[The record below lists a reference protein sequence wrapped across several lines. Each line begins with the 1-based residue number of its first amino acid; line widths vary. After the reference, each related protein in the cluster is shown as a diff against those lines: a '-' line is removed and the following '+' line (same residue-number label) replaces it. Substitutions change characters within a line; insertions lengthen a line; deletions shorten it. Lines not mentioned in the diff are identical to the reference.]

1 MKGPALSTNS
11 RKNDFHLGG
20 CSLSRLASDLKEKLV
35 EKPGFRVVAMPDFFL
50 DYVLAFPGKLDQ
62 MAGAMIDVA
71 GRGGG
76 NLLGWKHL
84 VGRGGN
90 ASNVSAQL
98 SKLGVAVVPV
108 IETDEFGRMALA
120 QFLKNVDL
128 SHVTTTGSL
137 SRTLA
142 LEAEHSG
149 RRVNIMASDPGSLS
163 SFGPEKLAEKDKELI
178 READFV
184 CVFNWNQN
192 LKGTELAE
200 DVFQTAKNEGR
211 GVTFFDPGDPSSRTR
226 EIPRLN
232 EQVLSN
238 GLVDILSVNE
248 NELTQLA
255 SAVGEAGT
263 GFEGEEQNPLFQA
276 ASVFSMLG
284 SRVDLHTPHFSA
296 TFVDGQRERVL
307 CSITTPLKVTGAG
320 DAWNAGDIFAQGM
333 RLGHKERL
341 VFANATAAAY
351 MSKPDLEPCS
361 LAEILSHVGEIER
374 LNTPIQTP

>member
-1 MKGPALSTNS
+1 MSQLALT
-11 RKNDFHLGG
+11 
-20 CSLSRLASDLKEKLV
+20 LKEKLV
-35 EKPGFRVVAMPDFFL
+35 KKPSFKVVAMPDFFL
-50 DYVLAFPGKLDQ
+50 DYVLAFPGTLDQ
-62 MAGAMIDVA
+62 MARAMADVA
-71 GRGGG
+71 VRGGG

-90 ASNVSAQL
+90 ASNFSAHL
-98 SKLGVAVVPV
+98 SKLSVNVVPV
-108 IETDEFGRMALA
+108 IETDEFGRRALA
-120 QFLKNVDL
+120 QFLKDADL
-128 SHVTTTGSL
+128 SHVTSSGSL

-142 LEAEHSG
+142 FEAEYSG

-163 SFGPEKLAEKDKELI
+163 SFGPGRLTAKDRELI

-200 DVFQTAKNEGR
+200 EVFQIAKTEGR
-211 GVTFFDPGDPSSRTR
+211 GVTFFDPGDPTSRAS

-232 EQVLSN
+232 DQVLSK
-238 GLVDILSVNE
+238 GLVDVLSVNE

-255 SAVGEAGT
+255 SAVTEETGE
-263 GFEGEEQNPLFQA
+263 FDGEEENPLFQA

-284 SRVDLHTPHFSA
+284 SRVDLHTPAFSA

-307 CSITTPLKVTGAG
+307 CAMSTPLKVTGAG
-320 DAWNAGDIFAQGM
+320 DAWNAGDILAQGIGLDH
-333 RLGHKERL
+333 RERL

-351 MSKPDLEPCS
+351 MRKPDLDPCS
-361 LAEILSHVGEIER
+361 LDEILER
-374 LNTPIQTP
+374 V

>member
-1 MKGPALSTNS
+1 M
-11 RKNDFHLGG
+11 
-20 CSLSRLASDLKEKLV
+20 LSRLASDLKEKLV
-35 EKPGFRVVAMPDFFL
+35 EKPGFKVVAMPDFFL

-62 MAGAMIDVA
+62 MAGAMIEVA
-71 GRGGG
+71 ERGGG

-84 VGRGGN
+84 LGRGGN

-98 SKLGVAVVPV
+98 SRLGVNVVPV
-108 IETDEFGRMALA
+108 IETDDFGRMALA

-128 SHVTTTGSL
+128 SHVTITGSL

-142 LEAEHSG
+142 LEAEHTG

-163 SFGPEKLAEKDKELI
+163 SFGPEKLAERDKELI

-200 DVFQTAKNEGR
+200 EVFQTAKNEGR
-211 GVTFFDPGDPSSRTR
+211 GVTFFDPGDPTSRAG

-232 EQVLSN
+232 DQVLSN
-238 GLVDILSVNE
+238 GLVDVLSVNE

-255 SAVGEAGT
+255 SAVSEAGS
-263 GFEGEEQNPLFQA
+263 GFEGEEEDPLFQA
-276 ASVFSMLG
+276 AGVFSMLG
-284 SRVDLHTPHFSA
+284 SRVDLHTPNFSA

-307 CSITTPLKVTGAG
+307 CASTTPLKVTGAG
-320 DAWNAGDIFAQGM
+320 DAWNAGDIFAHGVG
-333 RLGHKERL
+333 LGHRDRL

-351 MSKPDLEPCS
+351 MRRPDLDPCS
-361 LAEILSHVGEIER
+361 LAEILDQVVEIEK
-374 LNTPIQTP
+374 LNTR

>member
-1 MKGPALSTNS
+1 M
-11 RKNDFHLGG
+11 
-20 CSLSRLASDLKEKLV
+20 SRLVSSLKEKLGV
-35 EKPGFRVVAMPDFFL
+35 KPSFKVVAMPDFYL
-50 DYVLAFPGKLDQ
+50 DYVLAFPGKLEE
-62 MAGAMIDVA
+62 MAGAMVDVA

-84 VGRGGN
+84 IGRGGN
-90 ASNVSAQL
+90 ASNFSAQL

-120 QFLKNVDL
+120 QFLKEVDL

-142 LEAEHSG
+142 FEAEHIG

-163 SFGPEKLAEKDKELI
+163 SFGPEKLAEKDRELI
-178 READFV
+178 RQADFV

-200 DVFQTAKNEGR
+200 EVFQTAKNEGR
-211 GVTFFDPGDPSSRTR
+211 GVTFFDPGDPTSRAS

-232 EQVLSN
+232 EQVLSK
-238 GLVDILSVNE
+238 GLVDVLSVNE

-255 SAVGEAGT
+255 SAVGEAT
-263 GFEGEEQNPLFQA
+263 DRFEGEEENPLFQS

-284 SRVDLHTPHFSA
+284 SRVDLHTPAFSA
-296 TFVDGQRERVL
+296 TFIDGQRERVP
-307 CSITTPLKVTGAG
+307 CANTIPLKVTGAG
-320 DAWNAGDIFAQGM
+320 DAWNAGDIFAQGIG
-333 RLGHKERL
+333 LSHEERL

-351 MSKPDLEPCS
+351 MRKPNLEPCS
-361 LAEILSHVGEIER
+361 LEEILDQVREIEKINAR
-374 LNTPIQTP
+374 

>member
-1 MKGPALSTNS
+1 
-11 RKNDFHLGG
+11 
-20 CSLSRLASDLKEKLV
+20 
-35 EKPGFRVVAMPDFFL
+35 MPDFFL

-62 MAGAMIDVA
+62 MAGAMIEVA
-71 GRGGG
+71 ERGGG

-84 VGRGGN
+84 LGRGGN

-98 SKLGVAVVPV
+98 SRLGVNVVPV
-108 IETDEFGRMALA
+108 IETDDFGRMALA

-128 SHVTTTGSL
+128 SHVTITGSL

-142 LEAEHSG
+142 LEAEHTG

-163 SFGPEKLAEKDKELI
+163 SFGPEKLDEEDKELI

-200 DVFQTAKNEGR
+200 TVFRTAKTEGK
-211 GVTFFDPGDPSSRTR
+211 GVTFFDPGDPTSRAS
-226 EIPRLN
+226 ELPELN
-232 EQVLSN
+232 ERVLSK
-238 GLVDILSVNE
+238 GLVDVLSVNE

-255 SAVGEAGT
+255 STVTEETG
-263 GFEGEEQNPLFQA
+263 GFEGDETNPLFQA

-284 SRVDLHTPHFSA
+284 SRVDLHTAAFSA

-307 CSITTPLKVTGAG
+307 SARSAPLKVTGAG
-320 DAWNAGDIFAQGM
+320 DAWNAGDILAQGIGLDH
-333 RLGHKERL
+333 RERL

-351 MSKPDLEPCS
+351 MRRPDLDPCS
-361 LAEILSHVGEIER
+361 MPEILDLVGEIEK
-374 LNTPIQTP
+374 LNAR